1 MIRLYIIHQ
10 VKMKNKL
17 SLISLLISFS
27 VQVFAQDVIPCRAPQ
42 DDSIS
47 SFENSMKNDEGDGSK
62 FTKIP
67 IIIDSTEGWEWID
80 NDKAEDVFETYP
92 LRMDYKKYSSH
103 PQYRVVDKYYDLKEP
118 NLINVVYNSDG
129 KLVRVINIFD
139 FNQQSISPR
148 VTGELLRQTYINDY
162 KTNKYNFKKE
172 NQNAQNYVKQEL
184 KLIKSSRFYWSKE
197 GVGYLQQ
204 LNLDHIHDFDILLK
218 IERLNDTSFK
228 LIFGDVKGNSV
239 STWKVA
245 YLPNGQFKAKMIVTR
260 LPLEKIKVPIRVCEI
275 KNGKL
280 TIHED

>member
-1 MIRLYIIHQ
+1 MNSRFF
-10 VKMKNKL
+10 
-17 SLISLLISFS
+17 LIAILIYLS
-27 VQVFAQDVIPCRAPQ
+27 VQVLGQDVVPRQAHI
-42 DDSIS
+42 DNMSSI
-47 SFENSMKNDEGDGSK
+47 EDSMKNYKDDNPEI
-62 FTKIP
+62 TKIP

-80 NDKAEDVFETYP
+80 NEKAEDVFETYP

-139 FNQQSISPR
+139 SNKRSISPR
-148 VTGELLRQTYINDY
+148 VIGELLRQTYINDY

-204 LNLDHIHDFDILLK
+204 LEFDHADDFDILLK

-245 YLPNGQFKAKMIVTR
+245 YLPNGQFKSKIIVTR
-260 LPLEKIKVPIRVCEI
+260 LPLEKIKVRMKVYEIR
-275 KNGKL
+275 NGKL

>member
-1 MIRLYIIHQ
+1 MNNRFF
-10 VKMKNKL
+10 
-17 SLISLLISFS
+17 LIAILIYLS
-27 VQVFAQDVIPCRAPQ
+27 VQVLGQDVVPRQAPI
-42 DDSIS
+42 DNMS
-47 SFENSMKNDEGDGSK
+47 SFEDSINNDKGDNSE

-80 NDKAEDVFETYP
+80 KEESEDVFEAYP
-92 LRMDYKKYSSH
+92 LRLSYNKYKSH
-103 PQYRVVDKYYDLKEP
+103 PLYRVIGDEIFNGKGQLVRVVD
-118 NLINVVYNSDG
+118 
-129 KLVRVINIFD
+129 IFD
-139 FNQQSISPR
+139 SDQRSISQR
-148 VTGELLRQTYINDY
+148 VTDELLRQTYINDY

-184 KLIKSSRFYWSKE
+184 KLITTSRFYWSKE

>member
-1 MIRLYIIHQ
+1 MNNRFF
-10 VKMKNKL
+10 
-17 SLISLLISFS
+17 LIAILIYLS
-27 VQVFAQDVIPCRAPQ
+27 VQVLGQDVVPRQAPI
-42 DDSIS
+42 DNMS
-47 SFENSMKNDEGDGSK
+47 SFEDSINNDKGDNSE

-80 NDKAEDVFETYP
+80 KEESEDVFEAYP
-92 LRMDYKKYSSH
+92 LRLSYNKYKSH
-103 PQYRVVDKYYDLKEP
+103 PLYRVIGDEIFNGKGQLVRVVD
-118 NLINVVYNSDG
+118 
-129 KLVRVINIFD
+129 IFD
-139 FNQQSISPR
+139 SDQRSISQR
-148 VTGELLRQTYINDY
+148 VTDELLRQTYINDY

-184 KLIKSSRFYWSKE
+184 KLIKSSRFYLSEE

-275 KNGKL
+275 NNGKW

>member
-1 MIRLYIIHQ
+1 MN
-10 VKMKNKL
+10 NKL
-17 SLISLLISFS
+17 FLISLLISSS
-27 VQVFAQDVIPCRAPQ
+27 VQIFGQDVVPRQAPI
-42 DDSIS
+42 DNMSSI
-47 SFENSMKNDEGDGSK
+47 EDSMKNYKDDNPEI
-62 FTKIP
+62 TKIP

-80 NDKAEDVFETYP
+80 NEKAEDVFETYP

-139 FNQQSISPR
+139 SNKRSISPR
-148 VTGELLRQTYINDY
+148 VIGELLRLTYINDY

-172 NQNAQNYVKQEL
+172 NTNAQNYVKQRL
-184 KLIKSSRFYWSKE
+184 KLITSSRFYWSKE

-204 LNLDHIHDFDILLK
+204 LEFDHADDFDTLLK

-228 LIFGDVKGNSV
+228 LIYGDVKGNSV

-245 YLPNGQFKAKMIVTR
+245 YLPNGQFKSKIIVTR
-260 LPLEKIKVPIRVCEI
+260 LPMQHVELFHYE
-275 KNGKL
+275 NL
-280 TIHED
+280 TLKTVENLISSSRR

>member
-1 MIRLYIIHQ
+1 MNNRFF
-10 VKMKNKL
+10 
-17 SLISLLISFS
+17 LIAILICLS
-27 VQVFAQDVIPCRAPQ
+27 VQVLGQDVVPRHAPI
-42 DDSIS
+42 DNMS
-47 SFENSMKNDEGDGSK
+47 SFEDSINNDKGDNSE

-139 FNQQSISPR
+139 SDQRSISQR
-148 VTGELLRQTYINDY
+148 VTDELLRQTYINDY

-172 NQNAQNYVKQEL
+172 NQNAQYYVKQEL
-184 KLIKSSRFYWSKE
+184 KLIASSRFYWSKE
-197 GVGYLQQ
+197 GVRYLQQ
-204 LNLDHIHDFDILLK
+204 LNLDHADDFDILLK

-260 LPLEKIKVPIRVCEI
+260 LPLEKIKVPIRVYEI
-275 KNGKL
+275 NNGKW

>member
-67 IIIDSTEGWEWID
+67 IITDSTEGWEWIY
-80 NDKAEDVFETYP
+80 KEESEEVFEAYP

-139 FNQQSISPR
+139 SNQQSISPR

-204 LNLDHIHDFDILLK
+204 LEFDHADDFDILLK

-245 YLPNGQFKAKMIVTR
+245 YLPNGQFKSKIIVTR
-260 LPLEKIKVPIRVCEI
+260 LPLEKIKVRIRVYEL

-280 TIHED
+280 TKHEN

>member
-1 MIRLYIIHQ
+1 M
-10 VKMKNKL
+10 MNNKL
-17 SLISLLISFS
+17 FLISLLISLSIQIFG
-27 VQVFAQDVIPCRAPQ
+27 QDVVPRQALI
-42 DDSIS
+42 DKMS
-47 SFENSMKNDEGDGSK
+47 SFEDSMKKDKDDNPE

-80 NDKAEDVFETYP
+80 KEESEDVFEAYP
-92 LRMDYKKYSSH
+92 LRLSYNKYKSH
-103 PQYRVVDKYYDLKEP
+103 PLYRVIGDEIFNGKGQLVRVVD
-118 NLINVVYNSDG
+118 
-129 KLVRVINIFD
+129 IFD
-139 FNQQSISPR
+139 SDQRSISQR
-148 VTGELLRQTYINDY
+148 VTDELLRQTYIYDY

-172 NQNAQNYVKQEL
+172 NQNAQNYVKKEL
-184 KLIKSSRFYWSKE
+184 KLITSSRFYWSEE

-204 LNLDHIHDFDILLK
+204 LELDHTDDFDILLK

-228 LIFGDVKGNSV
+228 LIYGDVKGNSV

-260 LPLEKIKVPIRVCEI
+260 LPLDKIKVRTRVYEL

>member
-1 MIRLYIIHQ
+1 MN
-10 VKMKNKL
+10 NKL
-17 SLISLLISFS
+17 FLISLLISSS
-27 VQVFAQDVIPCRAPQ
+27 VQIFGQDVVPRQAPI
-42 DDSIS
+42 DNMSSI
-47 SFENSMKNDEGDGSK
+47 EDSMKNYKDDNPEI
-62 FTKIP
+62 TKIP

-80 NDKAEDVFETYP
+80 NEKAEDVFETYP

-139 FNQQSISPR
+139 SNKRSISPR
-148 VTGELLRQTYINDY
+148 VIGELLRLTYINDY

-204 LNLDHIHDFDILLK
+204 LEFDHADDFNILLK

-245 YLPNGQFKAKMIVTR
+245 YLPNGQFKSKIIVTR
-260 LPLEKIKVPIRVCEI
+260 LLLEKIKVPIRGYKI
-275 KNGKL
+275 NNGKWTMYGNL
-280 TIHED
+280 

>member
-1 MIRLYIIHQ
+1 MNSRFF
-10 VKMKNKL
+10 
-17 SLISLLISFS
+17 LIAILIYLS
-27 VQVFAQDVIPCRAPQ
+27 VQVLGQDVVPRQAPI
-42 DDSIS
+42 DNTSSI
-47 SFENSMKNDEGDGSK
+47 EDSMKNYKDDNPEI
-62 FTKIP
+62 TKIP

-80 NDKAEDVFETYP
+80 NEKAEDVFETYP

-139 FNQQSISPR
+139 SNKRSISPR
-148 VTGELLRQTYINDY
+148 VIGELLRQTYINDY

-204 LNLDHIHDFDILLK
+204 LEFDHADDFDILLK

-228 LIFGDVKGNSV
+228 LIFGDVNGNSV

-245 YLPNGQFKAKMIVTR
+245 YLPNGQFKSKIIVTR
-260 LPLEKIKVPIRVCEI
+260 LPLEKIKVRMKVYEIR
-275 KNGKL
+275 NGKL

>member
-1 MIRLYIIHQ
+1 MN
-10 VKMKNKL
+10 NKL
-17 SLISLLISFS
+17 FLISLLISLS
-27 VQVFAQDVIPCRAPQ
+27 VQSFGQDVIPRQAPI
-42 DDSIS
+42 DNMS
-47 SFENSMKNDEGDGSK
+47 SFEDSINNDKGDHSE
-62 FTKIP
+62 FTNIP
-67 IIIDSTEGWEWID
+67 IIIDYTEGWEWID
-80 NDKAEDVFETYP
+80 NEEAEDVFETYP

-129 KLVRVINIFD
+129 QLVRVVDIFD
-139 FNQQSISPR
+139 SDQRSISQR
-148 VTGELLRQTYINDY
+148 VTDELLRQTYINDY

-204 LNLDHIHDFDILLK
+204 LEFDHADDFDILLK

-245 YLPNGQFKAKMIVTR
+245 YLPNGQFKSKIIVTR
-260 LPLEKIKVPIRVCEI
+260 LPLEKIKVRMKVYEIR
-275 KNGKL
+275 NGKL

>member
-67 IIIDSTEGWEWID
+67 IIIDSTEGWEWIY
-80 NDKAEDVFETYP
+80 KEESEEVFEAYP

-118 NLINVVYNSDG
+118 NLINGFCD
-129 KLVRVINIFD
+129 
-139 FNQQSISPR
+139 
-148 VTGELLRQTYINDY
+148 
-162 KTNKYNFKKE
+162 
-172 NQNAQNYVKQEL
+172 
-184 KLIKSSRFYWSKE
+184 
-197 GVGYLQQ
+197 
-204 LNLDHIHDFDILLK
+204 
-218 IERLNDTSFK
+218 
-228 LIFGDVKGNSV
+228 
-239 STWKVA
+239 
-245 YLPNGQFKAKMIVTR
+245 
-260 LPLEKIKVPIRVCEI
+260 
-275 KNGKL
+275 
-280 TIHED
+280 